1 MLEQVFLKVSA
12 DAAVDDEYLIAVTT
26 EYLRSLSAHARM
38 AEPVFYIY
46 MNLYMN
52 TETERERERETSHT
66 HTHTHTH
73 KLHTRTHTNLLIG
86 ACRLFA

>member
-52 TETERERERETSHT
+52 TETERERERERETSHT

-73 KLHTRTHTNLLIG
+73 TNYTHAHTQICL
-86 ACRLFA
+86 